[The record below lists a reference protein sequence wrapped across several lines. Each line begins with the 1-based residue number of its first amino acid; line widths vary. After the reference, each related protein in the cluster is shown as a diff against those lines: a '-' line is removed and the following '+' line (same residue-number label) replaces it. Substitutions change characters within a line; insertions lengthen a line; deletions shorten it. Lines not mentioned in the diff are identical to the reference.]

1 MAKIPLIGEGRK
13 YYFYD
18 LEENKVYYGVA
29 DYHLDGKKGVKLSI
43 NLLSTISIFGYILVK
58 PFNEIRLLKDFSIVN
73 KVVMI
78 AGVAFLCFLLSFF
91 GTKLWL
97 KKISM
102 KTKISDNTVHLAAN
116 SKDILIKTYNTYIAL
131 YKFIYFLLL
140 VSILMFGI
148 TVMTENLV
156 FLFMSLIITM
166 LFGMCTSFVYTSNR
180 ANGIDSLLKI
190 SDAKRMD

>member
-1 MAKIPLIGEGRK
+1 
-13 YYFYD
+13 
-18 LEENKVYYGVA
+18 
-29 DYHLDGKKGVKLSI
+29 
-43 NLLSTISIFGYILVK
+43 
-58 PFNEIRLLKDFSIVN
+58 IVN

-190 SDAKRMD
+190 SDAKRILIKLKREGVF